1 VLVEDACRRG
11 LLLEMFS
18 SFEVWQLEKF
28 AVLKFAVLKPGSS
41 EAWQLERF
49 AVLNNPQLERFV
61 SRKLDD

>member
-1 VLVEDACRRG
+1 
-11 LLLEMFS
+11 MFS